1 EHPDRLGSR
10 LSVGAGGQLNLRLRL
25 LAAAPGIVAVSL
37 ILAGLLTWVF
47 VRDLEYQSTQEQ
59 LDRQVIVAAVAVRN
73 QECLSHSVA
82 ACPKN
87 TTAVDFVD
95 RLNNLVAPRVGGYRL
110 LLLDPQRQ

>member
-1 EHPDRLGSR
+1 M
-10 LSVGAGGQLNLRLRL
+10 
-25 LAAAPGIVAVSL
+25 
-37 ILAGLLTWVF
+37 F

-110 LLLDPQRQ
+110 LLLDPQRQVVYDSSAGGAPSYYLQIPVARSPAAAEATAD